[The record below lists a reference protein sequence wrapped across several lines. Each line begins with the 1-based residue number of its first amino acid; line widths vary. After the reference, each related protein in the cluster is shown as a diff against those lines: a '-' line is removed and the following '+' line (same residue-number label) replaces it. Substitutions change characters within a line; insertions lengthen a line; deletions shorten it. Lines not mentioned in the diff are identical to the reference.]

1 MPLIQTVT
9 PAQAQGQVAEVYRQS
24 EAILGRVPNAFQM
37 YSGSPALLETQWQ
50 QTAYFMRHPTLSF
63 PLLATTRML
72 VSGDNRCDYCIDFN
86 AAMLIERAG
95 FTPEQVAATKRDPS
109 AAPLEAKDKAMLL
122 FVLKATRAP
131 LEVGPADIDALKHLG
146 WKESDILDAVVH
158 AARNMA
164 ADVVF
169 NTFKI
174 EPDAV

>member
-1 MPLIQTVT
+1 MPLIQTVK
-9 PAQAQGQVAEVYRQS
+9 PSQAQGPVAEVYRQA

-63 PLLATTRML
+63 PLLALTRML
-72 VSGDNRCDYCIDFN
+72 VSQDHRCDYCIDFN
-86 AAMLIERAG
+86 GAMLIERAG
-95 FTPEQVAATKRDPS
+95 FSAEQIAAARRDP
-109 AAPLEAKDKAMLL
+109 AEAPLAAREKAMLL
-122 FVLKATRAP
+122 FALKATRTPQEIGAT
-131 LEVGPADIDALKHLG
+131 DIDALKALG
-146 WKESDILDAVVH
+146 WAECDMLDAVVH

-174 EPDAV
+174 ERDE

>member
-1 MPLIQTVT
+1 MPLIQTVK
-9 PAQAQGQVAEVYRQS
+9 PSQAQGQVAEVYRQA

-63 PLLATTRML
+63 PLLALTRML
-72 VSGDNRCDYCIDFN
+72 VSQDHSCDYCIDFN
-86 AAMLIERAG
+86 GAMLIERAG
-95 FTPEQVAATKRDPS
+95 FTPEQIAAARRDPA
-109 AAPLEAKDKAMLL
+109 AAPLAAREKAMLL
-122 FVLKATRAP
+122 FALKATRTPQEIGA
-131 LEVGPADIDALKHLG
+131 ADIDALKALG
-146 WKESDILDAVVH
+146 WAESDMLDAVVH

-174 EPDAV
+174 ERDA